1 MQNLGLKDKR
11 TRFSPQRKYV
21 DGNYDKFKLYVNN
34 MVAET
39 TKIDGI
45 LGSEYF
51 LLPDY
56 RNSQF
61 GDQAY
66 TIVNKDGQAL
76 LNNEG
81 VEIY

>member
-1 MQNLGLKDKR
+1 
-11 TRFSPQRKYV
+11 
-21 DGNYDKFKLYVNN
+21 

-39 TKIDGI
+39 SDVQGI
-45 LGSEYF
+45 LGDEYF

-66 TIVNKDGQAL
+66 TIVNMILDHKILSQNHNKNL
-76 LNNEG
+76 LTMISL
-81 VEIY
+81 V